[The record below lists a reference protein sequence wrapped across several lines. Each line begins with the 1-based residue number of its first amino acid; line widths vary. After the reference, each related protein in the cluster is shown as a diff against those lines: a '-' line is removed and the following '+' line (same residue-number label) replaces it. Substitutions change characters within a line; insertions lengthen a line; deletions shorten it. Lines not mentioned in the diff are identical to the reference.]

1 MLTAASRPPSLV
13 NWQVACGKGLGGASG
28 RSATHACLTLTGP
41 SLSNHKGV
49 HSKTALGR
57 SEMSR
62 TAAQLTPQDVAI
74 YQVAARR
81 RWAREQQEMARK
93 RERAWALARRAAVV
107 LREQFGARQVALFGS
122 LARGDLFHYRSDVD
136 LATWGLD
143 EAVYYRAVSQ
153 LLSLDPA
160 IEVDLVIAETA
171 PAALRAV
178 IHAEGVPV

>member
-1 MLTAASRPPSLV
+1 M
-13 NWQVACGKGLGGASG
+13 
-28 RSATHACLTLTGP
+28 
-41 SLSNHKGV
+41 
-49 HSKTALGR
+49 
-57 SEMSR
+57 
-62 TAAQLTPQDVAI
+62 
-74 YQVAARR
+74 ARR
-81 RWAREQQEMARK
+81 GD
-93 RERAWALARRAAVV
+93 RAWSLARRAAVV